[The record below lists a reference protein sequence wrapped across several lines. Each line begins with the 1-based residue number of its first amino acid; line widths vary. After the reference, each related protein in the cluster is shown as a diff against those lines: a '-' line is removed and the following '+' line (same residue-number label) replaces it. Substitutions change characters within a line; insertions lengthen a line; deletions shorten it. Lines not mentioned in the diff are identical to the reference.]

1 MRKLKDSIILHIVF
15 SICWCLD
22 HLFPGISY
30 DGSTQG
36 AAMSRT
42 YKHGNTDNTNRNSR
56 SDGRRRSSASS
67 KE

>member
-36 AAMSRT
+36 AAMRRT
-42 YKHGNTDNTNRNSR
+42 EYKNKKG
-56 SDGRRRSSASS
+56 
-67 KE
+67 K